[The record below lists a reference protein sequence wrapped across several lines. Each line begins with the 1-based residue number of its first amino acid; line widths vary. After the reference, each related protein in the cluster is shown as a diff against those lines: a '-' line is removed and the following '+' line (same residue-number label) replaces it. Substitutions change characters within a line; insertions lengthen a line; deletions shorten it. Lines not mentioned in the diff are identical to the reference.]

1 MTEKPHIS
9 DYLNFGLLIAG
20 NAGKIMRDYFE
31 KSSISSTYKEDETIV
46 TIADKEI
53 NTPAILVIG
62 NVIDVFKE
70 IKGID

>member
-1 MTEKPHIS
+1 MPNERVV
-9 DYLNFGLLIAG
+9 FGTL
-20 NAGKIMRDYFE
+20 E
-31 KSSISSTYKEDETIV
+31 

-70 IKGID
+70 IKGIK

>member
-1 MTEKPHIS
+1 MPNERVV
-9 DYLNFGLLIAG
+9 FGTLG
-20 NAGKIMRDYFE
+20 
-31 KSSISSTYKEDETIV
+31 